1 MERKTTGQLTYK
13 QNEIILQTHFI
24 VLLSCVVVLPQVL
37 KLGSPN
43 LLIEI
48 NKQQTAKR
56 ARTPVFLVCFSQKAK
71 ANNKSVTVTLAP
83 PAFMIMPTKIP

>member
-56 ARTPVFLVCFSQKAK
+56 ARTPVFLVCFYKKRRQTS
-71 ANNKSVTVTLAP
+71 LLP
-83 PAFMIMPTKIP
+83 